1 MDVEQLQGELLDWY
15 QEHKRE
21 LPWRETDDPYEVLVA
36 EIMLQQTQV
45 SRVVPKWEAFL
56 DAFPTVEDLAD
67 APLGDV
73 LELWDGL
80 GYNNRAKYLKQAAEQ
95 VVEEFDGEFPE
106 EPEQL
111 QALQGVGEYT
121 ANAVASFAFNNGG
134 PVFDTNV
141 RRLLYRFHGA
151 AGDDE
156 LKAFHEQ
163 IFPAGK
169 SRVWNNAVM
178 ELGAE
183 VCVDGTPRC
192 RECPWRED
200 CTAFRKKNFETPDIQ
215 SQSTFEGSW
224 RQYRAKVLKLLMDA
238 ARDRDDIDAELELP
252 DEYDLD
258 ELLAELQEEGMIEE
272 TGGEYRLPS

>member
-1 MDVEQLQGELLDWY
+1 MDVEQLQAELLTWY
-15 QEHKRE
+15 RENRRE

-45 SRVVPKWEAFL
+45 ARVVPKWEAFL
-56 DAFPTVEDLAD
+56 DRFPTVEDLAD
-67 APLGDV
+67 APLREV
-73 LELWDGL
+73 LQLWDGL

-95 VVEEFDGEFPE
+95 VVEEFDGEFPRD
-106 EPEQL
+106 PDQL
-111 QALQGVGEYT
+111 ETLQGVGEYT

-151 AGDDE
+151 ATDAE
-156 LKAFHEQ
+156 LKAVHEQ
-163 IFPAGK
+163 LFPTGE

-200 CTAFRKKNFETPDIQ
+200 CEAFRAKTFDTPDVQ
-215 SQSTFEGSW
+215 SQSSFEGSW
-224 RQYRAKVLKLLMDA
+224 RQYRAKVLKLLMDGAKPREELSA
-238 ARDRDDIDAELELP
+238 ALELP
-252 DEYDLD
+252 EEYSIN
-258 ELLAELQEEGMIEE
+258 ELLAELAAEGMIEE
-272 TGGEYRLPS
+272 TATGYRLPD

>member
-1 MDVEQLQGELLDWY
+1 MDVEQLQDELLDWY
-15 QEHKRE
+15 QENKRD
-21 LPWRETDDPYEVLVA
+21 LPWRRTDDPYEVLVA

-56 DAFPTVEDLAD
+56 DRFPTVEELAD

-95 VVEEFDGEFPE
+95 VVDEFGGEFPRD
-106 EPEQL
+106 PEQL
-111 QALQGVGEYT
+111 EELQGVGEYT

-163 IFPAGK
+163 IFPEGE

-192 RECPWRED
+192 RECPWRQD

-215 SQSTFEGSW
+215 SQSSFEGSW

-238 ARDRDDIDAELELP
+238 ALDRDAIEEELALP